1 MNKIKKFIGLF
12 VFAILALAVFS
23 PANAANAN
31 VNNFSFESFK
41 GEYRLNKDENGRAV
55 MKVTE
60 NLVATFPDSN
70 QNRGIERAIPLG
82 YDGHKVFDGKI
93 NVWRNGEPEN
103 IADTDTENGVKVF
116 RLGRENQYV
125 QGRQEYKIEYTLTDV
140 IKNSGDY
147 QEIYWN
153 TNGTQ
158 WSQPFGSVEA
168 KLILDESVV
177 DNYADEAVCYA
188 GQDGSSSPCDGWQKD
203 SNSFTFS
210 HGALGVYNNLTF
222 AVKFKPGSFVDFK
235 APTYLIVLVIAV
247 AILLVVAFGYV
258 ISIWVRAPRSAKIN
272 RAIVPQYTMPTELT
286 NLLHSQMI
294 YSGPSSN
301 VPISA
306 VLLDL
311 AVSGYI
317 KIIESDTGGKIFGRK
332 QYSLELIN
340 RNVSSKF
347 YGDILNIFF
356 PANNTVYELKTS
368 NETLSLGLAKVVDI
382 NRKDFLKMDYFQDRK
397 ILDKMAAKIASVAV
411 FGSVMGLMAAGFGD
425 NLGSSYSSLIV
436 SVSFGSAILLVV
448 GLTVSIVL
456 GSRHPLSEKGAE
468 IKHHLTGLKMY
479 MELAEADRL
488 KYLQS
493 VQGAERVVSDGQS
506 KIKLYE
512 KLLPYAAIFGL
523 EKSWLKVLEVEYANY
538 DNAYSPDW
546 YSGRGAFNA
555 MVFANSVNNFS
566 SSVNIYTAPSS
577 SSSGGSSFSGGG
589 GSSGGGGG
597 GGGGGGW

>member
-168 KLILDESVV
+168 KIILDESVV
-177 DNYADEAVCYA
+177 DDYAVDAVCYA
-188 GQDGSSSPCDGWQKD
+188 GQDDSGAPCDGWQKD

-235 APTYLIVLVIAV
+235 APTYLIILVIAV
-247 AILLVVAFGYV
+247 AILLVVAFGHA
-258 ISIWVRAPRSAKIN
+258 ISN
-272 RAIVPQYTMPTELT
+272 
-286 NLLHSQMI
+286 
-294 YSGPSSN
+294 
-301 VPISA
+301 
-306 VLLDL
+306 
-311 AVSGYI
+311 
-317 KIIESDTGGKIFGRK
+317 
-332 QYSLELIN
+332 
-340 RNVSSKF
+340 
-347 YGDILNIFF
+347 
-356 PANNTVYELKTS
+356 
-368 NETLSLGLAKVVDI
+368 
-382 NRKDFLKMDYFQDRK
+382 
-397 ILDKMAAKIASVAV
+397 
-411 FGSVMGLMAAGFGD
+411 
-425 NLGSSYSSLIV
+425 
-436 SVSFGSAILLVV
+436 
-448 GLTVSIVL
+448 
-456 GSRHPLSEKGAE
+456 
-468 IKHHLTGLKMY
+468 
-479 MELAEADRL
+479 
-488 KYLQS
+488 
-493 VQGAERVVSDGQS
+493 
-506 KIKLYE
+506 
-512 KLLPYAAIFGL
+512 
-523 EKSWLKVLEVEYANY
+523 
-538 DNAYSPDW
+538 
-546 YSGRGAFNA
+546 
-555 MVFANSVNNFS
+555 
-566 SSVNIYTAPSS
+566 
-577 SSSGGSSFSGGG
+577 
-589 GSSGGGGG
+589 
-597 GGGGGGW
+597 